1 MIVLLDGQE
10 AASPRN
16 GGAAK
21 RRLSSGFLLKGQGKQ
36 RGKAAR
42 HASLPV
48 ADRREAW
55 QAGSMIEVTPDI
67 ALGDDEVQVR
77 AVRASGPGGQ
87 HVNKVSTAIELRFD
101 VRASPSLP
109 EGVRSRLEKLSG
121 SRLTLEGVIVL
132 VAQGSRSQEMNRQ
145 EAFDRLLTLIRK
157 AAEPPPPP
165 RKKTR
170 PTYASK
176 LRRLEGKTKRSG
188 VKAMRGRPKG
198 DD

>member
-1 MIVLLDGQE
+1 
-10 AASPRN
+10 
-16 GGAAK
+16 
-21 RRLSSGFLLKGQGKQ
+21 
-36 RGKAAR
+36 
-42 HASLPV
+42 
-48 ADRREAW
+48 
-55 QAGSMIEVTPDI
+55 MIEVTTSI
-67 ALGDDEVQVR
+67 SLQDDEVQLK

-109 EGVRSRLEKLSG
+109 EGVRARLYKLSG
-121 SRLTLEGVIVL
+121 NRLTMDGVLVL
-132 VAQGSRSQEMNRQ
+132 VAQDHRSQELNRQ
-145 EAFDRLLTLIRK
+145 AAIERLLELIRK

-170 PTYASK
+170 PTLASK
-176 LRRLEGKTKRSG
+176 KRRLEGKSRRSG